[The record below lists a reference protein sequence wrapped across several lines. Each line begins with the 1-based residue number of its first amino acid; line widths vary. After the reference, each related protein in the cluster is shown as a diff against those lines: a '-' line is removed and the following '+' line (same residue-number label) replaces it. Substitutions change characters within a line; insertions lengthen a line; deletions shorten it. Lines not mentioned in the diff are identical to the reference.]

1 MRNAYTNTTKMLFNF
16 LIRKSNNLQSV
27 SLKYGR
33 ALQIIRLSLRSVMLR
48 TVYLDNQPCPK
59 TIKIRYK
66 G

>member
-1 MRNAYTNTTKMLFNF
+1 MLFNF